1 MSDLLHQDYLPTQL
15 VANILG
21 RTIQHTRLLFRH
33 GKIRAAKI
41 GRDWL
46 VARSDLAQY
55 LAKCVSGLEYHPA
68 QEQIGD
74 GRRVAN
80 LADGT
85 PRLFD
90 EPAFTTTN
98 GLLTSVNVA
107 QVPQRSPFRYP
118 GGKTWLIPHVRQWL
132 RSLRPR
138 ATVLVE
144 PFAGGGSVS
153 LTAAFEDLTDY
164 VIMVE
169 LDQDVAAVWKTLLET
184 DVLRLVERIRG
195 FRPSA
200 AAVQQVLAQPAAGAE
215 DQAFATIVRNRVA
228 RGGILAPGA
237 GVVKQGE
244 SGRGLRS
251 RWYPK
256 TLCRRILEIA
266 KRRDRIFFIEGDG
279 LRVLRVWRE
288 RADCAF
294 FIDPPY
300 TVAGRRLY
308 RHSAVDHE
316 ELFRMACEL
325 RGDFLMTYDDAAEIR
340 ALASRHGL
348 STGLIAMK
356 TTHHWAKRELLIA
369 RDLSWLTG

>member
-1 MSDLLHQDYLPTQL
+1 MSDLLHQNYLPTQL

-33 GKIRAAKI
+33 GKIRATKM

-55 LAKCVSGLEYHPA
+55 LAKCASGLEYHPA

-80 LADGT
+80 LADAA

-118 GGKTWLIPHVRQWL
+118 GGKTWLVPHVRQWL

-169 LDQDVAAVWKTLLET
+169 LDEDVAAPQVRLRASTGAVLGTQSQSPGREGESHVR
-184 DVLRLVERIRG
+184 DVPG
-195 FRPSA
+195 GGARPI
-200 AAVQQVLAQPAAGAE
+200 LGCGAE
-215 DQAFATIVRNRVA
+215 RGRPLGRSILIRSLQPHA
-228 RGGILAPGA
+228 RLS
-237 GVVKQGE
+237 VHQGN
-244 SGRGLRS
+244 
-251 RWYPK
+251 
-256 TLCRRILEIA
+256 
-266 KRRDRIFFIEGDG
+266 D
-279 LRVLRVWRE
+279 
-288 RADCAF
+288 
-294 FIDPPY
+294 
-300 TVAGRRLY
+300 
-308 RHSAVDHE
+308 
-316 ELFRMACEL
+316 
-325 RGDFLMTYDDAAEIR
+325 
-340 ALASRHGL
+340 
-348 STGLIAMK
+348 
-356 TTHHWAKRELLIA
+356 
-369 RDLSWLTG
+369 